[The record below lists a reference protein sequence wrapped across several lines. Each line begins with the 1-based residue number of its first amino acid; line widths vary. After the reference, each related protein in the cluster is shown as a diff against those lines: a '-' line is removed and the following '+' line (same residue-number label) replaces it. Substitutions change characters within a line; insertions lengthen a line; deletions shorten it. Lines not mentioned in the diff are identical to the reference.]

1 MLARNIA
8 RNRLHRTR
16 TVQRHNCGNIFNGM
30 RLESGHNIGNTR
42 TFKLKHTG
50 GFALCQHRIRRIV
63 IQRNIVQMKIRML
76 ALHHFFRIGKHG
88 EISQTQKVHL
98 EQTQFFQR
106 RHDELRDHI
115 AVIGGERYIMVDRFI
130 GDDNT
135 GRVRGRMARHSL
147 QTARRVD
154 ELMNGF
160 IALIHLP
167 QLLRRRECLIN
178 GNMQLGRNQFCH
190 HIDVTIRNIERASDI
205 SNRVTRRHRAER
217 HNLCDM
223 IRAILARHVI
233 NHFLPA
239 FIAKIHVDIRH
250 ADAFRIQK
258 AFEIQRILNR
268 VKRGNIQ
275 TVGDH
280 RACRRA
286 SARTD
291 RNAMRFGIVNK
302 IPYNQEII
310 DKAHA
315 LNHIQFILQ
324 TLALFRVIRII
335 AAVKAFHAQ
344 LVQIFLRGVSVR
356 HIK

>member
-1 MLARNIA
+1 
-8 RNRLHRTR
+8 
-16 TVQRHNCGNIFNGM
+16 M
-30 RLESGHNIGNTR
+30 RLESGHNIGNAR
-42 TFKLKHTG
+42 TFKLEHTG
-50 GFALCQHRIRRIV
+50 GLALCQHGIRRIV

-76 ALHHFFRIGKHG
+76 ALHHLFRIRQHG

-98 EQTQFFQR
+98 EQAQLFQR
-106 RHDELRDHI
+106 RHDKLRDHI
-115 AVIGGERYIMVDRFI
+115 AVICRERHIMIDRFI
-130 GDDNT
+130 RDDNA

-167 QLLRRRECLIN
+167 QLLGRRERLIN

-205 SNRVTRRHRAER
+205 SNRVARRHRAER

-250 ADAFRIQK
+250 ADAFRIQE
-258 AFEIQRILNR
+258 AFKIQRILNR

-291 RNAMRFGIVNK
+291 RNAMCLGIVNK

-315 LNHIQFILQ
+315 LNHIQLILQ
-324 TLALFRVIRII
+324 TLALFRVIWII

-344 LVQIFLRGVSVR
+344 LVQIFLRGVSLR
-356 HIK
+356 HVK